1 MRLLLLI
8 LIFPLALLGQTR
20 SVINTGATA
29 NDGTGDS
36 ARTAFNKVN
45 TNFST
50 LWTAVYTNGIGA
62 TNAFRFST
70 NAFVTSG
77 TNISL
82 NHEITI
88 TNKLTVEGSLTN
100 DVEFN
105 DIAQLILDSTDAGV
119 YGVASLYLD
128 GGITTLRGVTNLQ
141 VITPAVTAG
150 TATAGQYLRLT
161 DDVEGAV
168 EFDSLTLAGFA
179 FDSARNNITLGDDN
193 AIVDTNPVTIN
204 VTLTGAGGTSPN
216 RIGTSTHTTT
226 AAGTVSSGVIISGR
240 PYYVS
245 GTTGTVT
252 YNGVAY
258 SPASTFYGVYGVLSY
273 SATGNCVVKDPV
285 TRLPDSSYING
296 QGYVA
301 TISGGYDHL
310 NNQIAGTIAGGGH
323 NELRSGGNHAIIVG
337 GSYNVQKAGLYSFI
351 GGGTQN
357 HQSQD
362 FGNIVGGWGNTI
374 HSDNVAG
381 TDYSFI
387 GSGFANRI
395 TDASTATIL
404 NGQNNYITN
413 STSITPSLVDHN
425 QILNGL
431 GNGIDGSQH
440 TTILNGSSVLMSGTG
455 SFYNTILNG
464 NAITVTGTTAH
475 AIIQGATI
483 TVDSLSRGLVYGDI
497 LTVNSGTHNSLIGQ
511 SGVMSGGQFNLSW
524 GLSNVTTNTP
534 TRTMIFGTANV
545 ITNTSTDV
553 HLFGNSHQSIGATY
567 SDAFGFANVL
577 GASSAYSLLA
587 GNGNTTTNGATYM
600 LVHGLANASGAS
612 DYGVILGR
620 SSEIVDQT
628 DVATQANY
636 AMAQGYQARARS
648 FGQRAESNGD
658 NTGINIQR
666 SRYVASRQYAHVT
679 GTLSSDLRLDGSGQY
694 IYVPTNSVW
703 QIEASVVGVQ
713 SNGVKYGTWTVSFAV
728 RDSAGTL
735 SVLGSPSAV
744 VVHNGH
750 STTWTITPAIRSSP
764 RGVTISVAALNGE
777 TVTWGAALDAMELN
791 GAW

>member
-1 MRLLLLI
+1 MRFLLLFL
-8 LIFPLALLGQTR
+8 LPLVLLGQTR

-45 TNFST
+45 TNFAT
-50 LWTAVYTNGIGA
+50 LWAVIYTNQVGT

-70 NAFVTSG
+70 NAFLTSG
-77 TNISL
+77 TNVSL

-88 TNKLTVEGSLTN
+88 TNKLTFDGNLTN
-100 DVEFN
+100 DLELE
-105 DIAQLILDSTDAGV
+105 DIATLTLDSTDLGL
-119 YGVASLYLD
+119 YGVASVYLD
-128 GGITTLRGVTNLQ
+128 GGDTTIRAITNLH
-141 VITPAVTAG
+141 VVTPAVYAG
-150 TATAGQYLRLT
+150 TASTGQVLRLT
-161 DDVEGAV
+161 DDSTGEV
-168 EFDSLTLAGFA
+168 EFASAPSPTGFT
-179 FDSARNNITLGDDN
+179 FDAARNNILLGDDN

-252 YNGVAY
+252 YNAVAY
-258 SPASTFYGVYGVLSY
+258 SPGATFYGVYGVLTY
-273 SATGNCVVKDPV
+273 SATGDCIVKDPV
-285 TRLPDSSYING
+285 TRLPDSSYVNG

-323 NELRSGGNHAIIVG
+323 NELRSGGNHATIVG

-387 GSGFANRI
+387 GGGTANRI

-413 STSITPSLVDHN
+413 SASITPSLVDHN

-464 NAITVTGTTAH
+464 SSITVSGTTAH
-475 AIIQGATI
+475 ALIQGSTI
-483 TVDSLSRGLVYGDI
+483 TVDSLSRGIIYGDL
-497 LTVNSGTHNSLIGQ
+497 LTVGSGTHNSLIGQ
-511 SGVMSGGQFNLSW
+511 SGVMSGGQFNLNW

-534 TRTMIFGTANV
+534 TRTLAFGTANV

-553 HLFGNSHQSIGATY
+553 HLFGNSHQSLGATY
-567 SDAFGFANVL
+567 SDSFGFANVL

-600 LVHGLANASGAS
+600 FVHGLANASGAS
-612 DYGVILGR
+612 DYGAILGR
-620 SSEIVDQT
+620 SSQIVDQT

-636 AMAQGYQARARS
+636 AMAQGYEARARS

-658 NTGINIQR
+658 NTGINVQR
-666 SRYVASRQYAHVT
+666 SRYVASRRYTHAT
-679 GTLSSDLRLDGSGQY
+679 GVLSSDLRLDGSGQY

-703 QIEASVVGVQ
+703 QITANVVGVQ
-713 SNGVKYGTWTVSFAV
+713 SDGVKYGTWKVDFAV

-735 SVLGSPSAV
+735 SVLGSPSAT

-750 STTWTITPAIRSSP
+750 STTWTIAPSIRSSP
-764 RGVTISVAALNGE
+764 RGVTISVTALDGE
-777 TVTWGAALDAMELN
+777 TITWGASLDAMELN

>member
-1 MRLLLLI
+1 MGRMIRFFIILFLLPAACFAQVKQWHLTNTT
-8 LIFPLALLGQTR
+8 GNVQEQ
-20 SVINTGATA
+20 INARAT
-29 NDGTGDS
+29 
-36 ARTAFNKVN
+36 
-45 TNFST
+45 
-50 LWTAVYTNGIGA
+50 II
-62 TNAFRFST
+62 
-70 NAFVTSG
+70 G
-77 TNISL
+77 TNVLSA
-82 NHEITI
+82 
-88 TNKLTVEGSLTN
+88 KLLYDGNLTN
-100 DVEFN
+100 DLEFE
-105 DIAQLILDSTDAGV
+105 DIATLTLDSTDLGL
-119 YGVASLYLD
+119 YGVASAYLD

-141 VITPAVTAG
+141 VVTPAVHGGQAV
-150 TATAGQYLRLT
+150 AGQVLRLSNASEG
-161 DDVEGAV
+161 DVEFATPSV
-168 EFDSLTLAGFA
+168 AGFA
-179 FDSARNNITLGDDN
+179 FDAARNNILLGDDN

-240 PYYVS
+240 AYYVS

-252 YNGVAY
+252 YNAVAY
-258 SPASTFYGVYGVLSY
+258 SPGATFYGVYGVLTY
-273 SATGNCVVKDPV
+273 SVTGDCIVKDPV
-285 TRLPDSSYING
+285 TRLPDSSYVNG

-323 NELRSGGNHAIIVG
+323 NELRSGGNHATIVG

-387 GSGFANRI
+387 GGGTANRI

-413 STSITPSLVDHN
+413 SASITPSLVDHN

-464 NAITVTGTTAH
+464 SSITVSGTTAH
-475 AIIQGATI
+475 ALIQGSTI
-483 TVDSLSRGLVYGDI
+483 TVDSLSRGIIYGDL
-497 LTVNSGTHNSLIGQ
+497 LTVGSGTHNSLIGQ
-511 SGVMSGGQFNLSW
+511 SGVMSGGQFNLNW

-534 TRTMIFGTANV
+534 TRTLAFGTANV

-553 HLFGNSHQSIGATY
+553 HLFGNSHQSLGATY
-567 SDAFGFANVL
+567 SDSFGFANVL

-600 LVHGLANASGAS
+600 FVHGLANASGAS
-612 DYGVILGR
+612 DYGAILGR
-620 SSEIVDQT
+620 SSQIVDQT

-636 AMAQGYQARARS
+636 AMAQGYEARARS

-658 NTGINIQR
+658 NTGINVQR
-666 SRYVASRQYAHVT
+666 SRYVASRRYTHAT
-679 GTLSSDLRLDGSGQY
+679 GVLSSDLRLDGSGQY

-703 QIEASVVGVQ
+703 QITANVVGVQ
-713 SNGVKYGTWTVSFAV
+713 SDGVKYGTWKVDFAV

-735 SVLGSPSAV
+735 SVLGSPSAT

-750 STTWTITPAIRSSP
+750 STTWTIAPSIRSSP
-764 RGVTISVAALNGE
+764 RGVTISVTALDGE
-777 TVTWGAALDAMELN
+777 TITWGASLDAMELN